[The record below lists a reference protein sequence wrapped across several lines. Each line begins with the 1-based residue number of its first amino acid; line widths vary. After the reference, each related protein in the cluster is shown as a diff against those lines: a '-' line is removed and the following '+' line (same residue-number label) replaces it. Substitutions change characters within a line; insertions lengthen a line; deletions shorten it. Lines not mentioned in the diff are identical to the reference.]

1 MIISFIL
8 GVFRRAG
15 TWVRTRQ
22 VRSIAVIGSTRFLWE
37 AKIHSRR
44 ERGAI
49 RIGDCG
55 VVRGELLVFPHGGSI
70 RIGDWVYVGP
80 GSKIWSSSE
89 GGIVIGNR
97 VLISHNVN
105 IHDTDAHP
113 IDAKRR
119 FDQTGAILTT
129 GHPPQIEGIIA
140 RPVVIGDDAWIGF
153 NASILKGVTIGEGAV
168 VGACSVVTRDVPPY
182 SIVVG
187 NPARIVNTS
196 ARET

>member
-1 MIISFIL
+1 MIISSIL
-8 GVFRRAG
+8 AVFRRAG

-22 VRSIAVIGSTRFLWE
+22 ARSIAVIGSSRFLWE
-37 AKIHSRR
+37 ATIYSRR
-44 ERGAI
+44 ERDAI
-49 RIGDCG
+49 RIGDSG
-55 VVRGELLVFPHGGSI
+55 VVRGELLVIPHGGSI

-89 GGIVIGNR
+89 GGITIGNR

-113 IDAKRR
+113 IDAKQR
-119 FDQTGAILTT
+119 FDQTKVILTT
-129 GHPPQIEGIIA
+129 GHPVQIEGIIA

-168 VGACSVVTRDVPPY
+168 IGACSVVTRDVLPY
-182 SIVVG
+182 SVVVG
-187 NPARIVNTS
+187 NPARTIKTNT
-196 ARET
+196 R